1 MATRIL
7 LLILLAM
14 AAAGGIAAGQQP
26 AAPARPSQ
34 PAPRDAELE
43 RAIRERFAR
52 SKAASDNFQVSAQ
65 GGVVTLRGKTDVVQR
80 KAAAT
85 RMAKSAGARKVINEI
100 QVTREAREKAAAGLS
115 QNRRRAEV
123 KRSERP

>member
-1 MATRIL
+1 
-7 LLILLAM
+7 M